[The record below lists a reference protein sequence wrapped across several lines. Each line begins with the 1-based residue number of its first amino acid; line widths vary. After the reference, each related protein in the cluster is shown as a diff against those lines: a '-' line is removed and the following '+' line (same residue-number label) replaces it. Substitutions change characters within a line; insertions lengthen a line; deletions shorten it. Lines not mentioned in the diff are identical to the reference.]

1 MKLFKHN
8 LNFRITK
15 TGKKTSKED
24 LQLHHTDLLW
34 MSLKSYSLHL
44 YRVCISLTCVF
55 LLLRLRQCCHDQQ
68 HSTIHTTWGGLCFPV
83 WHALPSRWIC
93 EGPWWWSSYILWE
106 PESPWHYIIKVAI
119 SNLSLDTSPQ
129 ISIDYPFVL
138 SSLHLTAA
146 RPLSCV
152 ISVNLLSFCHLS
164 LVTYY
169 LLFPSIGICP
179 LSLTKSSTFL
189 PYLGIFYL
197 LGGANLNL
205 LIQDYHYRAIQ
216 LGSSSRQLKLTDF
229 LLETSP

>member
-83 WHALPSRWIC
+83 WHALPSWWIC

-152 ISVNLLSFCHLS
+152 ISVNLLSFCHLPPALS
-164 LVTYY
+164 FYWDFPLVPYEKQYFFTI
-169 LLFPSIGICP
+169 FGH
-179 LSLTKSSTFL
+179 FL
-189 PYLGIFYL
+189 PIGGG
-197 LGGANLNL
+197 GGANLNL
-205 LIQDYHYRAIQ
+205 LIQDYDCRTIQ
-216 LGSSSRQLKLTDF
+216 LRSSWRQLKLTDF